1 MSITTCTHKYIMAGI
16 LFTDEKLFLSGYK
29 TFKGHI
35 TGIGGKP
42 KEGETLFATAIRE
55 TIEELFGIK
64 SSSHKLITLFEH
76 SLTYYKT
83 VVNQGFTHFFCS
95 FDELKLFLGFAE
107 AAFDFSPYYDTF
119 PQTLEDL
126 LLQRKNT
133 ERAEIT
139 HLCLLPFVADCRIA
153 RHLIS
158 DINLCVK
165 PASMT

>member
-1 MSITTCTHKYIMAGI
+1 MAGI

-64 SSSHKLITLFEH
+64 NCPPKIVSIFESSLGC
-76 SLTYYKT
+76 YKT
-83 VVNQGFTHFFCS
+83 AENQGFTHFFCT
-95 FDELKLFLGFAE
+95 FDELKVFLRFSKT
-107 AAFDFSPYYDTF
+107 AFETSPFYDTF
-119 PQTLEDL
+119 PLSIEEL
-126 LLQRKNT
+126 LLHRKNT

-139 HLCLLPFVADCRIA
+139 HLCLLPFVVDSRIA

-158 DINLCVK
+158 DINLCAK
-165 PASMT
+165 PASMS